1 MKYIYVVVCN
11 SDDCECETI
20 FCQTRWPDENQIVE
34 LCMTHDMEDFIDVH
48 IDQYAIVD
56 NDEFDTK
63 KLKNIKDMFEDY
75 EIDMDDIYSY
85 LQLIGCDTVDEK
97 DLKFNFD
104 L

>member
-1 MKYIYVVVCN
+1 MKYGQSKCI
-11 SDDCECETI
+11 
-20 FCQTRWPDENQIVE
+20 
-34 LCMTHDMEDFIDVH
+34 
-48 IDQYAIVD
+48 YAISNVKE

-75 EIDMDDIYSY
+75 QIDMDDIYSY
-85 LQLIGCDTVDEK
+85 LQLIGCETVDEK